1 MSFHERLL
9 GYDLDVDVI
18 YTLDDDEIIFQ
29 IQHFEPYTDGDV
41 SYTCVRGAFLGY
53 SKYQG
58 EAHVDI
64 SDLDNA
70 KFPILYD
77 CDRLMKTPR

>member
-1 MSFHERLL
+1 MSFHDRLIA
-9 GYDLDVDVI
+9 YDLDVDVI
-18 YTLDDDEIIFQ
+18 YTFDDDERIFQ
-29 IQHFEPYTDGDV
+29 IQQIEPYTDGDL
-41 SYTCVRGAFLGY
+41 SYTCVRGVFFGY
-53 SKYQG
+53 SKYEG

-64 SDLDNA
+64 PDLDNE